1 MPLPPVI
8 FEDDALLVL
17 DKPAGLPVVAE
28 PGARGGETLL
38 AQVRE
43 ARGEAVTNAHRPDA
57 ESSGLVVFAK
67 TKPALDFTSGQFQ
80 AKTAAAVWHALAVV
94 QADGPESAHWPREA
108 GRVPATFAMDWWIGR
123 DAERPGVMRAFR
135 RNGGQPAHTDFA
147 VEEDF
152 GAVVLL
158 TCRPQTGRRHQ
169 VRVHLAAAGLPV
181 LNDPVYGDAAWTLR
195 LSDFKRGYKGGHDEK
210 PMVRQLALHAGEL
223 TLRHPVTKESLTLT
237 APLPAELTIALR
249 NLVKFARPQRRSR
262 SSS

>member
-17 DKPAGLPVVAE
+17 DKPAGQPVVAE
-28 PGARGGETLL
+28 PGARGGEALL
-38 AQVRE
+38 AQVRA

-94 QADGPESAHWPREA
+94 QADGPDSAYWPRDA
-108 GRVPATFAMDWWIGR
+108 GRVPATFVMDWWIGR
-123 DAERPGVMRAFR
+123 DTERPGVVRAFR
-135 RNGGQPAHTDFA
+135 RNGGQPAHTDFS

-152 GAVVLL
+152 GAVVWLA
-158 TCRPQTGRRHQ
+158 CRPQTSRRHQ

-181 LNDPVYGDAAWTLR
+181 LNDPVYGDVNWTLR
-195 LSDFKRGYKGGHDEK
+195 LSAIKRGYKGGDDK
-210 PMVRQLALHAGEL
+210 TPRVRHLAMHGSER
-223 TLRHPVTKESLTLT
+223 TLRHPVTKAPLALT

-249 NLVKFARPQRRSR
+249 NLRKFARPQRRSR